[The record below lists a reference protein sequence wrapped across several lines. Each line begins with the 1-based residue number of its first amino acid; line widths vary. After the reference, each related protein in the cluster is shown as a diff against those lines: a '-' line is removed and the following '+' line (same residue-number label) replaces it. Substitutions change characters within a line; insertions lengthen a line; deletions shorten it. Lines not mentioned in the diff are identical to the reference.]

1 MAPRIAIE
9 KSDDE
14 ALGTIQTALKT
25 YSKADISASN
35 LPLIIIEGAVYDI
48 SPMMAQGR
56 HPGGIAVLNE
66 VLRSDATDQFMNSHP
81 IWTRQLLSQYKVGDV
96 SDWIV
101 SDADADFRKI
111 RADLEA
117 SGAFSTGSSSLY
129 YCKSFSRIFAL
140 AAIALG
146 ALALSTSTI
155 VHIAI
160 GAVALGLFWQ
170 QIAFVGHDLGHNGVS
185 GSLEIDSLRG
195 LLIGPALTG
204 ISFSWWKS
212 THNAHHIATNSATG
226 DPDVQH
232 TPLLAL
238 STHFFESLWSTFHKK
253 RMGFGSIA
261 RLVVS
266 HQHLFFYPLM
276 FFARWNLYFQGWC
289 KLFLEPKT
297 KWAAAE
303 SMAII
308 FFWTWVLGLTFAVG
322 RTESTFLAAF
332 PARLLFLITSN
343 GVAGIL
349 NVQISLSH
357 FAEPT
362 IRGRA
367 TDSGV
372 SFLEAQLRGTM
383 NITVPPELDYTFGGL
398 QFQIEHHLFPR
409 LPAEKLRSVQPLIR
423 GLAEKH
429 GITYKTMTFVEANVK
444 LFESL
449 QEIAASAYKLD
460 GKVLDQRVIDAIMLR
475 A

>member
-1 MAPRIAIE
+1 MAPRIATD
-9 KSDDE
+9 KSDVE
-14 ALGTIQTALKT
+14 GLEMTQSTLKT
-25 YSKADISASN
+25 YTKAQISVSD
-35 LPLIIIEGAVYDI
+35 LPLIIIEGAVFDI
-48 SPMMAQGR
+48 SSLMAPGR
-56 HPGGIAVLNE
+56 HPGGLAVLNE

-81 IWTRQLLSQYKVGDV
+81 LWTRQLLTQYKVGECL
-96 SDWIV
+96 DWVV
-101 SDADADFRKI
+101 SDADTDFRKI

-117 SGAFSTGSSSLY
+117 SGAFSTGSSAMY
-129 YCKSFSRIFAL
+129 YYRSFSRIFAL
-140 AAIALG
+140 AAIVLG
-146 ALALSTSTI
+146 ALAFSTSTL

-238 STHFFESLWSTFHKK
+238 SEHFFESLWSTFHKK

-261 RLVVS
+261 RIVVS

-289 KLFLEPKT
+289 KLILEAKT
-297 KWAAAE
+297 RWSAAE

-308 FFWTWVLGLTFAVG
+308 FFWTWVIGLTLAVG

-362 IRGRA
+362 IRGRS

-383 NITVPPELDYTFGGL
+383 NISVPPEQDYTFGGL

-423 GLAEKH
+423 KLAEKH
-429 GITYKTMTFVEANVK
+429 NIPYKTMTFIEANVR

-449 QEIAASAYKLD
+449 QEIAASAHKLD
-460 GKVLDQRVIDAIMLR
+460 GKVLDQRVIDAIMLQ